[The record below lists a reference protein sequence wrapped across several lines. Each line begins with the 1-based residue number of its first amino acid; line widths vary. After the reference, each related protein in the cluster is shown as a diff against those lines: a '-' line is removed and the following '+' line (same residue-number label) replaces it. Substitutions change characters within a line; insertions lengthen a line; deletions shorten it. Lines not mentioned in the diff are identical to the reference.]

1 MSYSDG
7 KTISS
12 QDATPFSITRREDVQ
27 VIIQP
32 SDEHN
37 WVTLTGTDYYVWD
50 DRGKGA
56 KWWGVN
62 DRSGLDWYFRKPGYK
77 CVLFGTWI
85 ETEDFRRIFNQARE
99 RWGNKEVFAN
109 DERKPEFDLE
119 VPVYVPSDVKDGQVL
134 SIRYRED
141 DSIEMELDP

>member
-1 MSYSDG
+1 MERLLGPLCIIGLRSDKDDIDAMSWEVFYSDG
-7 KTISS
+7 TTISS
-12 QDATPFSITRREDVQ
+12 QDATPFSIFHREDVQ

-77 CVLFGTWI
+77 CILFGSWI
-85 ETEDFRRIFNQARE
+85 ETEDFRHIFNQARE
-99 RWGNKEVFAN
+99 SWGNKEVFAN
-109 DERKPEFDLE
+109 DERQP
-119 VPVYVPSDVKDGQVL
+119 
-134 SIRYRED
+134 
-141 DSIEMELDP
+141 